1 MTLFKLYFGLKLEKL
16 HYSHTDKPLET
27 LQSEKMT
34 VVSTKRFVM
43 LAIETISSMGNEED
57 FNAVCDLC
65 LKEIKKLHF
74 ILSY

>member
-43 LAIETISSMGNEED
+43 LAIETISSMVNEED